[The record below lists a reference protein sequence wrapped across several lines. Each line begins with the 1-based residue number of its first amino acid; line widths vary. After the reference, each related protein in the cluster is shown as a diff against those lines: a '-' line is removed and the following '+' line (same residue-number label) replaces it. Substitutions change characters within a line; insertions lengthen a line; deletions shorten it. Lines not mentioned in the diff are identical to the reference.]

1 MDNNKKFNKLTAS
14 FKKEETLL
22 RKKGINTWNKIKA
35 LTDRDV
41 FELVEEGC
49 GSIRNF
55 RCLRCIA
62 TFICD
67 LDLQQDEA
75 ALLMHSGIPSVKAL
89 ANSYPEAIHTK
100 VTRLETIL
108 GTSETPKTNLKKI
121 IQWINKAKEKHK

>member
-1 MDNNKKFNKLTAS
+1 MDNLKEFNKLTAS

-22 RKKGINTWNKIKA
+22 REKGINTWNKIKV

-41 FELVEEGC
+41 FELVGEGC

-75 ALLMHSGIPSVKAL
+75 ALLIHSGIPSVKAL
-89 ANSYPEAIHTK
+89 ANSYPEAIHTN
-100 VTRLETIL
+100 VCLL
-108 GTSETPKTNLKKI
+108 YTSPSPRDS
-121 IQWINKAKEKHK
+121 

>member
-1 MDNNKKFNKLTAS
+1 LDNNKEFNKLTAS

-121 IQWINKAKEKHK
+121 IQWINKAKDKI

>member
-1 MDNNKKFNKLTAS
+1 LDNNKEFNKLTAS

-108 GTSETPKTNLKKI
+108 GTSETPKTSFKKI
-121 IQWINKAKEKHK
+121 ILWINKAKEKA